1 MVDEQFRCSDHTE
14 MAKAVGRIEG
24 KLDTALLNQDEFREA
39 IETLTTNGVKERAAI
54 TQIRAPITWAKRV
67 LLGTA
72 GAVGLL
78 ILQSVFPKLIKL
90 LAGVL

>member
-1 MVDEQFRCSDHTE
+1 MVDEQWKCSDHTPLVQT
-14 MAKAVGRIEG
+14 VGRIEG
-24 KLDTALLNQDEFREA
+24 KLDIALQNQDEFRAA